1 MVLPGVTFPEGCTI
15 GAKSFVY
22 SKSELN
28 EWSVYLGNPL
38 QFHKPRNKENV
49 INFSNDLNFIK
60 NK

>member
-22 SKSELN
+22 SKSELK

-38 QFHKPRNKENV
+38 TFHKERNKDNV
-49 INFSNDLNFIK
+49 INLSNDPNFIK
-60 NK
+60 SK